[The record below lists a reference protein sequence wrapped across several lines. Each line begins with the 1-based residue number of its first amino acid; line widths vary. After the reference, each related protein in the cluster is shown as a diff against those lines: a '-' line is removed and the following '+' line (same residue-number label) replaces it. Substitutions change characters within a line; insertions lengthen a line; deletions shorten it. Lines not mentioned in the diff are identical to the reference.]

1 MNKDV
6 DEFQGAET
14 ILVIVGDL
22 LEEYPYQKSTAIQV
36 CILTEKNGSYKEDFY

>member
-1 MNKDV
+1 LSKDV
-6 DEFQGAET
+6 GDEFQGAET

-36 CILTEKNGSYKEDFY
+36 CIFNKKDFL

>member
-1 MNKDV
+1 LSKSKDAS

-14 ILVIVGDL
+14 ILIIVGDL

-36 CILTEKNGSYKEDFY
+36 CK

>member
-1 MNKDV
+1 LSKDAG

-36 CILTEKNGSYKEDFY
+36 WNFNKENFFPL